1 MKEKLIKLCLEIEK
15 VMSISV
21 EPTDPQQVQEHL
33 ANLIPYL
40 SNLSFMIS
48 TATEIYDKAKGE
60 IADEIFLYPNKY
72 KDVKANVMSLF
83 IQGKLANE
91 NSLFERVES
100 LSKNLRS
107 SVEGMRSIISF
118 LKEEIRETKFTNS
131 KL

>member
-1 MKEKLIKLCLEIEK
+1 MKEKLIKLCEEIESA
-15 VMSISV
+15 MRTSID
-21 EPTDPQQVQEHL
+21 PTDPQQIQEQL
-33 ANLIPYL
+33 ANIIPYL
-40 SNLSFMIS
+40 ANLSFMIS